1 MPVDPIVVA
10 KLKTAAESAINPYS
24 ESYSDIMLEL
34 LSRPDYRAL
43 LERLIQRDA
52 VRAMRGNILDKD
64 SWKFAALNKLD
75 DMLDVDFEET
85 WPSWGDEYL
94 DFARARA
101 EDLANS
107 DDDDA
112 LQAAIYE
119 MNNMGELLTADLY
132 AEIEMLEQRRRDL
145 PEEEDYD
152 DTSESRAASRK
163 KVDESAQL
171 DAIFESLL

>member
-1 MPVDPIVVA
+1 
-10 KLKTAAESAINPYS
+10 
-24 ESYSDIMLEL
+24 
-34 LSRPDYRAL
+34 
-43 LERLIQRDA
+43 
-52 VRAMRGNILDKD
+52 
-64 SWKFAALNKLD
+64 
-75 DMLDVDFEET
+75 
-85 WPSWGDEYL
+85 
-94 DFARARA
+94 
-101 EDLANS
+101 
-107 DDDDA
+107 
-112 LQAAIYE
+112 